1 MKIEDV
7 KKLTVKYNDRTVGY
21 LAELK
26 NGKIAFQYDD
36 EWIKNGF
43 SISPF
48 SLPLSKE
55 IFVNNNSGKF
65 DGLFGVF
72 WDSLPDGWGELL
84 VRRMLNKHGINFDR
98 LSPLQKLSII
108 NKNGLGALEYEPNRN
123 LQVANKDYN
132 LDQIAKEAE
141 KILNDDTE
149 NVNLDNI
156 FNLGGSSGGA
166 RPKAHIT
173 FNNEEWIVKFPC
185 QIDPKDIG
193 EREYRANK
201 LAKDCGINVNE
212 CKLFDSKICSG
223 FFGAKRFDR
232 ENNQKVHMISLSA
245 LLETTHRVPNLDYG
259 HLFQVIQ
266 NICADKEDIYEAF
279 KRMCFNVF
287 YENKDDH
294 GKNFSFLFDETIG
307 GYKLSP
313 AYDLTS
319 LPNKLEHE
327 MMVNGNGKPT
337 EKDLLKLAKTF
348 KLSTKKCRDIIKN
361 TEEILEGE
369 KSNCGE

>member
-1 MKIEDV
+1 MKIEEV
-7 KKLTVKYNDRTVGY
+7 KKLIVKYNNRIVGY

-26 NGKIAFQYDD
+26 NGNIAFQYDD
-36 EWIKNGF
+36 EWINNGF

-48 SLPLSKE
+48 SLPVSKE
-55 IFVNNNSGKF
+55 VYISNRPDKF
-65 DGLFGVF
+65 NGLFGVF

-84 VRRMLNKHGINFDR
+84 VRRMLSKHGINFDR

-123 LQVANKDYN
+123 LQVINEDYN
-132 LDQIAKEAE
+132 LDKIAKEAE

-149 NVNLDNI
+149 NVDLDSI
-156 FNLGGSSGGA
+156 FNLGASSGGA

-173 FNNEEWIVKFPC
+173 YETQEWIVKFPC
-185 QIDPKDIG
+185 KIDPKDIG
-193 EREYRANK
+193 EREFKANN
-201 LAKDCGINVNE
+201 LAKKCGINVNE
-212 CKLFDSKICSG
+212 FKLFDSNICSG

-232 ENNQKVHMISLSA
+232 SNDKKIHMISLA
-245 LLETTHRVPNLDYG
+245 AMLETSHRVPNLDYG

-266 NICADKEDIYEAF
+266 NVCVDKEDMYEAF
-279 KRMCFNVF
+279 KRMCFNVL
-287 YENKDDH
+287 YKNRDDH
-294 GKNFSFLFDETIG
+294 GKNLSFLYDENAG

-319 LPNKLEHE
+319 LSNKPEHE

-337 EKDLLKLAKTF
+337 ENDLLEIAKTF
-348 KLSTKKCRDIIKN
+348 TLSLKRCKDIIAKIKAVLN
-361 TEEILEGE
+361 E
-369 KSNCGE
+369 K

>member
-1 MKIEDV
+1 MKIDEV
-7 KKLTVKYNDRTVGY
+7 KKLTVKYNNRIVGY

-26 NGKIAFQYDD
+26 NGNIAFQYDD
-36 EWIKNGF
+36 EWIRSGF

-48 SLPLSKE
+48 SLPLTKE
-55 IFVNNNSGKF
+55 VFVNNHPEKF
-65 DGLFGVF
+65 NGLFGVF

-84 VRRMLNKHGINFDR
+84 VRRMLNKYGINFDK
-98 LSPLQKLSII
+98 LSPLQKLSIV
-108 NKNGLGALEYEPNRN
+108 NKNGLGALEYEPNKN
-123 LQVANKDYN
+123 LQDTSEDYN
-132 LDQIAKEAE
+132 LDEIAKEAE

-149 NVNLDNI
+149 NVDLDSI

-173 FNNEEWIVKFPC
+173 YETQEWIVKFPC

-193 EREYRANK
+193 EREYRANR
-201 LAKDCGINVNE
+201 LAKACGINVNE
-212 CKLFDSKICSG
+212 FRLFDSKICSG

-232 ENNQKVHMISLSA
+232 TNTQKIHMISLSA

-266 NICADKEDIYEAF
+266 NICVDKEDMYEAF

-287 YENKDDH
+287 YKNRDDH
-294 GKNFSFLFDETIG
+294 GKNFSFLYDETAG
-307 GYKLSP
+307 GYRLSP

-319 LPNKLEHE
+319 LPNKPEHE

-337 EKDLLKLAKTF
+337 EHDLLEIAKTF
-348 KLSTKKCRDIIKN
+348 KLSLKRFTEIVENTKAVLKIK
-361 TEEILEGE
+361 
-369 KSNCGE
+369 